1 MKNVVILN
9 SPIFENAIDEQEE
22 YLAPLGLGYIATYLE
37 YNGFK
42 VELIDCVKERIGVDD
57 IINLIVHKDPDYVGI
72 NVFTQNY
79 HLVKKILEG
88 IEIRCE
94 YFIGGPVIKSI
105 YEDILLWNIN
115 NNLSIVIGE
124 GELILPDILNGQCKE
139 SPIMEIKN
147 KKVYRVDNNS
157 DYLPRDI
164 SSIHLNRKYFN
175 KNIIT
180 NHYGDNEASIITSR
194 GCAFDCA
201 FCGGARSLNNNVE
214 IRIRTEQSV
223 IEEIN
228 ELLGV
233 YPNIK
238 CIRILDDLFLRNSKS
253 IDMASRIFSHFP
265 SLNWRGMVHAVS
277 LINSLSKVEILKQS
291 NCKELFMGIESG
303 SPKIRKK
310 INKIG
315 SLNDIICVATEI
327 LRNGID
333 LKGYFIYGFP
343 EETLEDFESTFE
355 LAYKIMEISRNTLG
369 VFRTSVFKFRPYHGT
384 ALYNEI
390 VAKKGEV
397 PSCIQDEISNAIIE
411 RSQFNFSSGNY
422 SEVNDEVLNNFIVK
436 TQKLME

>member
-1 MKNVVILN
+1 MKSVVILN

-42 VELIDCVKERIGVDD
+42 VDLIDCVKERLGVDD
-57 IINLIVHKDPDYVGI
+57 IVNIIVHKDPDYVGI

-79 HLVKKILEG
+79 HLVKNILEN
-88 IEIRCE
+88 IEINCE
-94 YFIGGPVIKSI
+94 YFIGGPAVKSI
-105 YEDILLWNIN
+105 YEEILLWNIN

-139 SPIMEIKN
+139 PPIKELKN

-157 DYLPRDI
+157 NYLPRDI
-164 SSIHLNRKYFN
+164 SSIHLNRKFF
-175 KNIIT
+175 KKEIIT
-180 NHYGDNEASIITSR
+180 NHYGNNEASIITSR

-201 FCGGARSLNNNVE
+201 FCGGARSLNNNVD

-228 ELLGV
+228 ELLLLHTD
-233 YPNIK
+233 IES
-238 CIRILDDLFLRNSKS
+238 IRILDDLFLRNSKS
-253 IDMASRIFSHFP
+253 IDMASRIFSHYP
-265 SLNWRGMVHAVS
+265 SIEWRGMVHAIS
-277 LINSLSKVEILKQS
+277 LVNSLDKVKLLKQS

-303 SPKIRKK
+303 SQKIRIK

-315 SLNDIICVATEI
+315 TLNDIISVATEI

-343 EETLEDFESTFE
+343 DETIEDFEATYE
-355 LAYKIMEISRNTLG
+355 LACKIMDISRNFKG

-384 ALYNEI
+384 LLYKEI
-390 VAKKGEV
+390 VAKKGEI
-397 PSCIQDEISNAIIE
+397 PACIQDEITNTLLD
-411 RSQFNFSSGNY
+411 RNQFNFSSGNY
-422 SEVNDEVLNNFIVK
+422 SEVNDDVLNDFIIK
-436 TQKLME
+436 TQNLVE

>member
-9 SPIFENAIDEQEE
+9 SPIFENAIDEHEE
-22 YLAPLGLGYIATYLE
+22 YLSPLGLGYISTYLE

-42 VELIDCVKERIGVDD
+42 VELIDCVKERMSVDD
-57 IINLIVHKDPDYVGI
+57 IVNAIVHKAPDFIGI

-79 HLVKKILEG
+79 HMVKSILER
-88 IEIRCE
+88 IEIHCE
-94 YFIGGPVIKSI
+94 YFIGGPAVKSI
-105 YEDILLWNIN
+105 YEDILLWNIK

-139 SPIMEIKN
+139 SPIKEIKN

-175 KNIIT
+175 KEIIT

-201 FCGGARSLNNNVE
+201 FCGGARSLNNNVD

-223 IEEIN
+223 VNEIN
-228 ELLGV
+228 KLLV
-233 YPNIK
+233 LYPDIK
-238 CIRILDDLFLRNSKS
+238 SIRILDDLFLRSSKS
-253 IDMASRIFSHFP
+253 IDMASRIFRNFP
-265 SLNWRGMVHAVS
+265 ILSWRGMVHAVS
-277 LINSLSKVEILKQS
+277 LINSLDKVEILKQS

-315 SLNDIICVATEI
+315 SLNDIIRVATEI

-343 EETLEDFESTFE
+343 EEAIEDFEATFE
-355 LAYKIMEISRNTLG
+355 LACKIMEISRNAPG
-369 VFRTSVFKFRPYHGT
+369 AFRTSVFKFRPYHGT
-384 ALYNEI
+384 LLYNEI
-390 VAKKGEV
+390 VARKGKI
-397 PSCIQDEISNAIIE
+397 PTCKQDKITNAIIE

-422 SEVNDEVLNNFIVK
+422 SEVNDEVLNDFIVK